1 MVLDVQINP
10 GNSGGPLCDRSGRV
24 VGVVAAKTFTE
35 RFVQGYGLA
44 IPMSDAVKFVKAN
57 VSQFVDSA
65 PAANT
70 KEWTEVDAGISKS
83 TVLILIKKKK
93 R

>member
-1 MVLDVQINP
+1 
-10 GNSGGPLCDRSGRV
+10 
-24 VGVVAAKTFTE
+24 
-35 RFVQGYGLA
+35 
-44 IPMSDAVKFVKAN
+44 MSDAVKFVKAN
-57 VSQFVDSA
+57 IAQFAESA